1 MMTGTAN
8 VSSRMLLYRLL
19 TLLTLLFLALYD
31 YRHHKVRNAALLAFL
46 PWCLFS
52 IPLSIR
58 QEPFFPPVLIIIMA
72 FLGFLCGGALLLSIS
87 MTTNGSIGGGD
98 IKLLALLGICHGAS
112 GILRILTISCFLALI
127 HLGCR
132 SLLRKRNPNRIA
144 FVPYLAAGYCLY
156 LILQYAL

>member
-8 VSSRMLLYRLL
+8 VSSRLLLYRLL
-19 TLLTLLFLALYD
+19 TLLALLFLARYD

-72 FLGFLCGGALLLSIS
+72 FLGFLCGGMLLLSIS
-87 MTTNGSIGGGD
+87 MATNGSIGGGD
-98 IKLLALLGICHGAS
+98 IKLVALLGICHGVS
-112 GILRILTISCFLALI
+112 GILRILMLSSLLALI

-132 SLLRKRNPNRIA
+132 FLLRKWTPTRIA
-144 FVPYLAAGYCLY
+144 FVPYLAAGYSLY
-156 LILQYAL
+156 LTLQYVL